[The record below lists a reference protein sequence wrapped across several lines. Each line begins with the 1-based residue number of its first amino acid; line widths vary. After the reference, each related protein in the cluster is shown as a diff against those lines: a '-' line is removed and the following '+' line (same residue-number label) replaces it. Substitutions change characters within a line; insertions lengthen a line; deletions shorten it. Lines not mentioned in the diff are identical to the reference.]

1 MIGNPVVVGALVALS
16 REIKAPGNSIS
27 LTLEKKI
34 FGVWTEIPC
43 IDNIGSCTYD
53 NACDLVPLVVQPSK
67 DFEKK
72 FQNIIFTFKF
82 FSSSLS

>member
-72 FQNIIFTFKF
+72 ISKYNIYFQIFF
-82 FSSSLS
+82 F

>member
-72 FQNIIFTFKF
+72 ISKYNIYFQIFCF
-82 FSSSLS
+82 